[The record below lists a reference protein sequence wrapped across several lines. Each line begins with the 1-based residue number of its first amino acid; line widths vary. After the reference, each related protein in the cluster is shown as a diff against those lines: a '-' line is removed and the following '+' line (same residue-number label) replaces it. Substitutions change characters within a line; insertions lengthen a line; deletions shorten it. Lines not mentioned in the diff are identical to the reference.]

1 MQTTMASIMGNLIKQ
16 VEKKI
21 IMETLPISEWESY
34 TGWHHKP
41 GEFTY
46 DNMPRQIMKIG
57 DRWSVG
63 YDATRWFK
71 AKVTVPESMDGKK
84 LYLYAGFGGEAL
96 VRINGKIIGA
106 FSDEA
111 GWQDRTVVIVENNK
125 AGDELDIEIEAT
137 VNCGM
142 FCDEAMA
149 GAKDHMY
156 TMKYAHLAAINVETQ
171 KYWYDIKSAYDSLE
185 QIDNKVIYDSVYKAI
200 DESLHV
206 LDFDFD
212 DETFYKSVPAA
223 NELLIKMLEEI
234 PDAKQGTLC
243 MIGHSHLDVAWLW
256 TTRELVRKTARTFSN
271 NLAMMREYPD
281 FKFTQSQAI
290 VYDYMKK
297 YYPDIFAQVKEAVKA
312 GRWEIV
318 GNTWCEA
325 DTNLASGES
334 LVRQLLYG
342 REYFMKEFGVSS
354 DVYWLPDCFGFT
366 WALPQVIKRS
376 GMKYFYTAK
385 LYYNATHKF
394 PYSVFNWRSHSGDEV
409 VACVQQQHYQGEYNA
424 DYIKDNWERTNQKNI
439 TKKSVGSF
447 GYGDG
452 GGGVTIG
459 QIERSKRFVNMPG
472 MPKAENTFVADF
484 FRGTEDVKDE
494 IPTFNDELVYEN
506 HRGTFTSQAFIKKN
520 NRRGEFLFR
529 NAEFANVLSNTL
541 LGDEYPAE
549 KMEEGWKLLLT
560 NQFHDILPGT
570 SIHEAMEMTREEYVQ
585 MNELGNGLLSAAV
598 EHINENINVTADG
611 IVVWNVNSM
620 PVTGTVNVK
629 IPFEAGRIV
638 DENGN
643 ECRFVK
649 NGDDVMFIAKDVPQM
664 GFRVYKVEKEDS
676 SFDKVVATKTLLEN
690 AKLKV
695 VLDENAE
702 ISSIYDKVNGREV
715 LTANGNTLSIFQ
727 DKPIHESAWN
737 LELNYQ
743 KKRWDITKA
752 DSVEVVAA
760 DEVKGVVRVVR
771 SFNKSTITQD
781 IILYADADY
790 IDFDTKVDWY
800 ETEKVLK
807 AAFPVSVISSH
818 ATYEIAHGSI
828 DRPTHWNYST
838 DLVRFEVCGHK
849 WADLSEGDYGV
860 SLIND
865 CKYGYD
871 IKDSLMRITLMRAP
885 ICPDPVGDKGVST
898 FVYRL
903 YPHAGNWSQA
913 DTVKYAFELNQP
925 LKGYAA
931 KAQQGSI
938 AEEKSFVEVS
948 RRNIAVDAVKPA
960 QDGNGII
967 VRMYEAGKSR
977 GNVKVKL
984 NFADVKKVIECN
996 LMEVDETEIPVNAN
1010 EFEFDIT
1017 PNQVRTFRV
1026 II

>member
-16 VEKKI
+16 VKGKI
-21 IMETLPISEWESY
+21 IMETLPITEWESY
-34 TGWHHKP
+34 TGWHHKA

-46 DNMPRQIMKIG
+46 DDMPHQIMKIG

-71 AKVTVPESMDGKK
+71 ATVTVPESMDGKK
-84 LYLYAGFGGEAL
+84 IYLYAAFGGEAL

-106 FSDEA
+106 FSDDA
-111 GWQDRTVVIVENNK
+111 GWEDRTVVVVENNK
-125 AGDELDIEIEAT
+125 AGDVLDIELEAT

-149 GAKDHMY
+149 GKKDHTY
-156 TMKYAHLAAINVETQ
+156 TMKYSHLAAINVETQ

-185 QIDNKVIYDSVYKAI
+185 QIDNKVIHDMVYRAI

-223 NELLIKMLEEI
+223 NELLVKMLAEI
-234 PDAKQGTLC
+234 PDAKQGTLH
-243 MIGHSHLDVAWLW
+243 MLGHSHLDVAWLW

-297 YYPDIFAQVKEAVKA
+297 YYPDIFEQVKQAVKE

-342 REYFMKEFGVSS
+342 REYFLKEFGVSS

-366 WALPQVIKRS
+366 WALPQVVKRS

-385 LYYNATHKF
+385 LYFNATHKF

-409 VACVQQQHYQGEYNA
+409 IACVQQQHYQGEYDA
-424 DYIKDNWERTNQKNI
+424 HYIKDNWERTNQKNI
-439 TKKSVGSF
+439 TGKSVGTF

-459 QIERSKRFVNMPG
+459 QVERSKRYEDMPG
-472 MPKAENTFVADF
+472 MPKAQNTFVADF
-484 FRGTEDVKDE
+484 FRDTENLKDE
-494 IPTFNDELVYEN
+494 LPTFNDELVYEN

-529 NAEFANVLSNTL
+529 NAEFVNVLSHKL
-541 LGDEYPAE
+541 LGDSYPAE

-570 SIHEAMEMTREEYVQ
+570 SIHEVMEMTREEYVQ
-585 MNELGNGLLSAAV
+585 MNGIGNGLLSTAV
-598 EHINENINVTADG
+598 EHLNKNVNVTTDG
-611 IVVWNVNSM
+611 IIVWNFNSM
-620 PVTGTVNVK
+620 PITGTVTVSTDLSGAK
-629 IPFEAGRIV
+629 IV
-638 DENGN
+638 DDNGT
-643 ECRFVK
+643 ECRVATD
-649 NGDDVMFIAKDVPQM
+649 GDVSMFIAKDVPQM
-664 GFRVYKVEKEDS
+664 GFRVYKIEKGES
-676 SFDKVVATKTLLEN
+676 AFDKVVATSNLLEN

-702 ISSIYDKVNGREV
+702 IVSVYDKVNDREV
-715 LTANGNTLSIFQ
+715 LTDKGNILSIFQ

-743 KKRWDITKA
+743 KKRWDLTKA
-752 DSVEVVAA
+752 DKIEVVCA
-760 DEVKGVVRVVR
+760 DEVKGVIRVIR
-771 SFNKSTITQD
+771 SFNKSVITQD

-790 IDFDTKVDWY
+790 IDFDTTVDWH

-807 AAFPVSVISSH
+807 AAFPVSVISNH

-860 SLIND
+860 SIIND

-885 ICPDPVGDKGVST
+885 ICPDPVGDKGIST

-903 YPHAGNWSQA
+903 YPHAGNWSQS

-925 LKGYAA
+925 LKGFTAV
-931 KAQQGSI
+931 AQSGDFGT
-938 AEEKSFVEVS
+938 EKSFIEVN

-967 VRMYEAGKSR
+967 IRMYEAGKSR
-977 GNVKVKL
+977 GKVKVKV

-996 LMEVDETEIPVNAN
+996 LMETDENELNFNNN

-1026 II
+1026 IV